1 MSQARHRLAE
11 AVGIGKHTLMTDTPD
26 APKPLAVPRARLGII
41 WLVLLTLAAVVLVAR
56 VLPDVTTTLVSAE
69 RTIGGPFTLTDH
81 KGQRVTEAVLA
92 GKPYAMFFG
101 FTHCPDVCPT
111 TLQDMTGW
119 LTKLGPDADKLRMVF
134 VTVDPAR
141 DTPAALG
148 EYLKSFDPRILGLT
162 GGDEEMASMLR
173 AYRVYARKGETK
185 NGGYDMDHTAAIYL
199 MDRRGDL
206 KTVIGYGEKS
216 DQSLVKLKD
225 LIGG

>member
-1 MSQARHRLAE
+1 
-11 AVGIGKHTLMTDTPD
+11 
-26 APKPLAVPRARLGII
+26 
-41 WLVLLTLAAVVLVAR
+41 
-56 VLPDVTTTLVSAE
+56 
-69 RTIGGPFTLTDH
+69 
-81 KGQRVTEAVLA
+81 
-92 GKPYAMFFG
+92 
-101 FTHCPDVCPT
+101 
-111 TLQDMTGW
+111 
-119 LTKLGPDADKLRMVF
+119 VF

-141 DTPAALG
+141 DTAAAMG
-148 EYLKSFDPRILGLT
+148 EYLKSFDPRVLGLT
-162 GGDEEMASMLR
+162 GSDEEMASMLR